1 MSHRL
6 PNYLRT
12 YRKRAGLSQD
22 EMAFLLGCKSGTKV
36 SRYEQ
41 FNRLPSLQTVLA
53 YQAILKTPAN
63 ELFAGLFQQAQRQTD
78 KRVELLKKK
87 LSQEKPTPL
96 VARKLE
102 ILNAASSEALQVAQ
116 KTS

>member
-1 MSHRL
+1 MSRKL

-12 YRKRAGLSQD
+12 YRKRAGLNQD

-41 FNRLPSLQTVLA
+41 FRRQPSLQTVFA
-53 YQAILKTPAN
+53 YEALFGAPARG
-63 ELFAGLFQQAQRQTD
+63 LFAGLFHQAQRETN

-87 LSQEKPTPL
+87 LSQEMPTPL

-102 ILNAASSEALQVAQ
+102 MLNAASSSLSQVTQ
-116 KTS
+116 